1 MYFIEAL
8 CRLDKQ
14 TYIKSLVQ
22 MYINVYK
29 VPQNLLI
36 VIIHAGKEIKIKK
49 YISKKSSKEICLHS
63 FWDILRK

>member
-8 CRLDKQ
+8 WRLDKQ
-14 TYIKSLVQ
+14 MYIKSLVQ

-36 VIIHAGKEIKIKK
+36 VITHAGKEIKIKK
-49 YISKKSSKEICLHS
+49 YISEKSSKEKCLHS